1 MLLCRLNCRLKISVN
16 KEMDTIIWAGYIT
29 EWRSTFLGHVEDLH
43 STPISKNSSKPKC
56 IHIHICMYMCVCVCV
71 CVCELFNLNSI
82 DKDIC
87 KTVFYILMDVGERQ
101 RVSKRVQALALDR
114 KEDYM
119 VKA

>member
-1 MLLCRLNCRLKISVN
+1 
-16 KEMDTIIWAGYIT
+16 
-29 EWRSTFLGHVEDLH
+29 
-43 STPISKNSSKPKC
+43 
-56 IHIHICMYMCVCVCV
+56 
-71 CVCELFNLNSI
+71 VCELFNLNSI